1 MRDKTFFIS
10 TKGQQPISNYSSLSA
25 TIFVCREAIHQKTRV
40 AVENLMIST
49 KTSKIPLAQPL
60 RNLRGCMHRIEGI
73 HWSHAQGGQA
83 HHGDAVS
90 GILCWFISTK
100 EICGVGVFDSCPLAQ
115 MIAASFQAYTSCWIF
130 DIKFLCVSIQTQ
142 IEDSVLAEIIFVPN
156 GILFFE
162 VCITQN
168 NIKTNIILNKTFYFI
183 FKCF

>member
-1 MRDKTFFIS
+1 
-10 TKGQQPISNYSSLSA
+10 
-25 TIFVCREAIHQKTRV
+25 
-40 AVENLMIST
+40 MIST
-49 KTSKIPLAQPL
+49 TTSKIPLAQPL

-156 GILFFE
+156 GKAQENLSFHE
-162 VCITQN
+162 RITRSSRLDFCGAGQHN
-168 NIKTNIILNKTFYFI
+168 EKSQLGHCLMMKT
-183 FKCF
+183 